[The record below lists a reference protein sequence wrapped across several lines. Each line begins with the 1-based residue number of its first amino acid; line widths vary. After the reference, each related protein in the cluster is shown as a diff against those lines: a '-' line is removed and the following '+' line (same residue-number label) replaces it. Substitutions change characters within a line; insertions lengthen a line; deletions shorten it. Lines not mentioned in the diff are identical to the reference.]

1 MFYELYQII
10 INHWGLSL
18 GEIETINNIFKS
30 YDVTESEVQK
40 NSSYASTLEIEFIKN
55 VSDEFFNCIPINKW
69 NLLVEVIK
77 NIRKRRGNKGLKFG
91 LTITDYFEESQD
103 RDTIIAEKNVSLDTH
118 DNQVEIELL
127 FFRRMI
133 FPLGN
138 RNYDEFVKGVER
150 IEIAIENIT
159 ELFNQTKKLN
169 VSVAASRFS
178 KPTSEEKDDSQIK
191 NEKEHVHLETNIQ
204 LYVFTFD
211 YNKRIWKPL

>member
-69 NLLVEVIK
+69 NLFVEVIK

-103 RDTIIAEKNVSLDTH
+103 RDTIIAEKNASLDTH

-133 FPLGN
+133 FLLGN

-169 VSVAASRFS
+169 VSVAAPRFPKLTS
-178 KPTSEEKDDSQIK
+178 KEKDYSQLK
-191 NEKEHVHLETNIQ
+191 NEKKHVHLETNIQ
-204 LYVFTFD
+204 LYVFIFD

>member
-1 MFYELYQII
+1 LFYALYQII

-103 RDTIIAEKNVSLDTH
+103 RDTIIAEKNASLDAH
-118 DNQVEIELL
+118 DNEVEIELL

-133 FPLGN
+133 FLLGN

-159 ELFNQTKKLN
+159 ELFNQAKKLN
-169 VSVAASRFS
+169 VSVAASRFP
-178 KPTSEEKDDSQIK
+178 KPTKKEKDYSQIK

-204 LYVFTFD
+204 LYVFIFD